1 MATGNR
7 TDPYR
12 SFNFLLEIDGV
23 ELASFSECSG
33 LSSEGEAV
41 DYREGTDVPL
51 NVRKLPGLRTY
62 ANVSLKRGITQ
73 NDELF
78 RWYTLVIN
86 GAALSSIR
94 RNGSVVL
101 LNEAR
106 EQVMR
111 WNFRDAWPN
120 KYEGPTLNASG
131 NEVAIETIEIV
142 HEGLTVELP

>member
-1 MATGNR
+1 MSTGER
-7 TDPYR
+7 TDPFR
-12 SFNFLLEIDGV
+12 SFNFRLEIDGI
-23 ELASFSECSG
+23 EIAAFSECSG

-62 ANVSLKRGITQ
+62 ANISLKRGITP
-73 NDELF
+73 NTYLF
-78 RWYTLVIN
+78 RWYTMVVN
-86 GAALSSIR
+86 GAPINTIR

-106 EQVMR
+106 EDVMR

-131 NEVAIETIEIV
+131 NEVAVETIEIV

>member
-1 MATGNR
+1 MATGDR

-62 ANVSLKRGITQ
+62 ANVSLKRGITKD
-73 NDELF
+73 DELF
-78 RWYTLVIN
+78 RWYTLVVN
-86 GAALSSIR
+86 GAALSRIR

>member
-1 MATGNR
+1 MPTGDR

-23 ELASFSECSG
+23 ELAGFSECSG

-41 DYREGTDVPL
+41 DYREGADFPL

-78 RWYTLVIN
+78 RWYMLVVT
-86 GAALSSIR
+86 GAALSQIR

-120 KYEGPTLNASG
+120 KYEGPSLNASG